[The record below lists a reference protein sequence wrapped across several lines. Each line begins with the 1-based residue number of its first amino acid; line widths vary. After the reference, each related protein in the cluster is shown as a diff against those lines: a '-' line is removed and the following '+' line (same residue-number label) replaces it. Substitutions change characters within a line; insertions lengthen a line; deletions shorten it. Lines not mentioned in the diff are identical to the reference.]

1 MNLSTAIQQHI
12 DEKHAM
18 GLHCVVSH
26 CPVGTEIEGFLAL
39 DTAKARHAEPG
50 ARRTLHPLPD
60 VKNAEHAAQL
70 GHAVDSEFASL

>member
-1 MNLSTAIQQHI
+1 MNLSTVIQQHI

-26 CPVGTEIEGFLAL
+26 SHVGTEIEGFLAF
-39 DTAKARHAEPG
+39 DAAKARQAQSG
-50 ARRTLHPLPD
+50 ARRSLHPLPD
-60 VKNAEHAAQL
+60 AKNTEHAAQL